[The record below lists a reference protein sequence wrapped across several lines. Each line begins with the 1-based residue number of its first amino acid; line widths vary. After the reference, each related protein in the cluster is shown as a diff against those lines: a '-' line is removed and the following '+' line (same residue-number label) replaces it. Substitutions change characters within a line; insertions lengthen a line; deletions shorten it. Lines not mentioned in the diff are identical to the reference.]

1 MTNRIRV
8 IAACALALAL
18 IGGIIAFRGRGSGNN
33 ATRLSPAV
41 TTATPATAA
50 PNSSLTAVTL
60 SLTPIAS
67 VDGPTAITNRAGDTS
82 LYVAEQIGRVRRLR
96 RTGDTFALDSSPV
109 IDVSDDVR
117 AGGEQGLL
125 GLAFSADGKRLYFA
139 FTNTGAEQQVDE
151 VTLDGDRVVDGSRR
165 TLLVVP
171 DFAPNHNGGGLIL
184 GPDGFLYYTMGDGG
198 GGGDPQGTGQNPDDL
213 LGSVLRID
221 PTRPSDGKQYGIP
234 PDNPFVDGGGAPE
247 VWAYGLRNP
256 WRMSFDRQTK
266 DLWIGDVGQNAIE
279 EIDFQAAGSPG
290 GANFGWNAVE
300 GTQPFDAAGPPDGAV
315 SPIYEYDHG
324 QGRCSVT
331 GGFVYRGPAIPSLQG
346 TYLFGD
352 NCEGA
357 IEGLTRAS
365 DGTVEVTD
373 LQMHLNGLSSFGED
387 NDGEMYVLG
396 VTDGSV
402 SRIDAIPAG
411 TAGGGAVPAPTTTA
425 PAPVPTLSSDPVVA
439 ADQLVQAETAIR
451 DPAAT
456 EDALRAAAH
465 IQQLAYRRL
474 GRQPELYPMIVGR
487 APPEVQE
494 AIRLN
499 LDTRNELAQIPGGTL
514 RDTLPAWRISAPA
527 PQEELLSH
535 YREAEAQFGVGW
547 NYLASINL
555 IESALGR
562 IQGLSAAGAQ
572 GPMQFMPAT
581 WEGYGEGGDIN
592 SPRDSIIG
600 AARYLAASGF
610 AEGNVDGALWN
621 YNHSTSYVNAIKDIA
636 AVLALDPQA
645 YAGYYRWEVYY
656 VTTLGDVH
664 LPVGYETPERISAA
678 DYIATHPQ
686 EQ

>member
-1 MTNRIRV
+1 MTNRTRL
-8 IAACALALAL
+8 IAAGALALVL
-18 IGGIIAFRGRGSGNN
+18 IGGIVAFRGRGSGNN
-33 ATRLSPAV
+33 ATRQTPA
-41 TTATPATAA
+41 AAPAPPATAA
-50 PNSSLTAVTL
+50 PNPSVAEVALT
-60 SLTPIAS
+60 LTPIAS
-67 VDGPTAITNRAGDTS
+67 VDGPTAMAARTGDTS

-96 RTGDTFALDSSPV
+96 RTGTTFALDGSPV
-109 IDVSDDVR
+109 IDVSDDVK

-171 DFAPNHNGGGLIL
+171 DFAPNHNGGGLVL

-198 GGGDPQGTGQNPDDL
+198 GGGDPQDTGQNPDDL
-213 LGSVLRID
+213 LGSILRID
-221 PTRPSDGKQYGIP
+221 PTRPSGGKQYGIP
-234 PDNPFVDGGGAPE
+234 PDNPFVNGGGAPE

-266 DLWIGDVGQNAIE
+266 DVWIGDVGQNAVE
-279 EIDFQAAGSPG
+279 EIDFQPAGSPG
-290 GANFGWNAVE
+290 GANFGWNALE
-300 GTQPFDAAGPPDGAV
+300 GTQPFLAASAPDGAV
-315 SPIYEYDHG
+315 PPIYEYDHSRE
-324 QGRCSVT
+324 RCSVT
-331 GGFVYRGPAIPSLQG
+331 GGFVYRGSAIPSLQG

-357 IEGLTRAS
+357 IQGLTRAS

-373 LQMHLNGLSSFGED
+373 LQLHVNGLSSFGED
-387 NDGEMYVLG
+387 NDGELYALG

-402 SRIDAIPAG
+402 SRIDATPVAE
-411 TAGGGAVPAPTTTA
+411 ASGGAA
-425 PAPVPTLSSDPVVA
+425 PAPAPPAAEVVSLSSDPVVA
-439 ADQLVQAETAIR
+439 ADQLVQAETVIR
-451 DPAAT
+451 DPAST

-465 IQQLAYRRL
+465 LQQLAYRRL
-474 GRQPELYPMIVGR
+474 GRQPELFPMIVGR
-487 APPEVQE
+487 APPELQE

-499 LDTRNELAQIPGGTL
+499 LDTRNELAQIPGGPL
-514 RDTLPAWRISAPA
+514 QDTLPAWRILDPA
-527 PQEELLSH
+527 PEEELLSH

-562 IQGLSAAGAQ
+562 IQGFSSAGAQ

-581 WEGYGEGGDIN
+581 WEAYGEGGDIN

-645 YAGYYRWEVYY
+645 YAGYYRWGVYY

-664 LPVGYETPERISAA
+664 LPVGYETPERIPAA

-686 EQ
+686 EP